1 MDDAAVVSRFEKA
14 IRDFVEARLSAS
26 GDNWWASR
34 VPAALRQTAAARHKS
49 TRTLDRVLG
58 KPDRAVADY
67 LGFDAYEKIIA
78 RRDNWRE
85 VFGPVFHDKQV
96 FQYKMRIILS
106 LRNDVMH
113 HKPLDAVNSLRLRL
127 HCYDIAELMASAPA
141 DAGGVPPRGPAVA
154 RRRAALQQ
162 KYGLYD
168 LVAGAGRPA
177 TATATRRRRTGN

>member
-1 MDDAAVVSRFEKA
+1 MDDAAVVSRFEKT
-14 IRDFVEARLSAS
+14 IRDFVAARLSAS

-58 KPDRAVADY
+58 KPDRAEADY

-85 VFGPVFHDKQV
+85 VFGPVLRDKPV
-96 FQYKMRIILS
+96 FQHKMRIILS

-113 HKPLDAVNSLRLRL
+113 HKPLDTINSLRLRL
-127 HCYDIAELMASAPA
+127 HCYDIAELIASAPA
-141 DAGGVPPRGPAVA
+141 DAGGGAPRGPSVA

-168 LVAGAGRPA
+168 LVACAERPA
-177 TATATRRRRTGN
+177 SAPARRRASR